1 MLPQPS
7 PYRDPSVLT
16 SHSNSPHTSIE
27 CRLPSVLFT
36 TSLKHTQ
43 RINKGT
49 SEGNDK
55 MTLCQEVY
63 IATDTQHLFQS
74 DQNNYLNIFSL
85 KIEHNHSKFVIDH
98 FIVLQNLVNGF
109 VCHNIIAF
117 NGCSMFFTSQ
127 PLFSMFFYVFFYN
140 STILFLYVFLCSN
153 HGMVTTHRWVWL
165 QIIHCNDYWSYAVLH
180 LMIKFK
186 SSIVIFVHSTNAR
199 FPQTPLPE
207 VNHRAPTCVL
217 QLYERQATKFPGME
231 KQGYSRLLAWGRK
244 GEKLMERFC
253 EIRLLFNSFLFHRIC
268 SGSCER
274 EKSSMEMR
282 YYRKRKHFCFPPNA
296 MVNNLG
302 KVQKVNKWNIHV
314 GPIRQVEHS
323 FYTPGQYKQILK
335 QIHVEDWI
343 VFSLTINLII

>member
-1 MLPQPS
+1 MFQPWNGN
-7 PYRDPSVLT
+7 DPSLGLT
-16 SHSNSPHTSIE
+16 SNHPMTIGALQYCILWCLLE
-27 CRLPSVLFT
+27 
-36 TSLKHTQ
+36 
-43 RINKGT
+43 
-49 SEGNDK
+49 SEFK
-55 MTLCQEVY
+55 C
-63 IATDTQHLFQS
+63 
-74 DQNNYLNIFSL
+74 
-85 KIEHNHSKFVIDH
+85 
-98 FIVLQNLVNGF
+98 
-109 VCHNIIAF
+109 
-117 NGCSMFFTSQ
+117 
-127 PLFSMFFYVFFYN
+127 
-140 STILFLYVFLCSN
+140 
-153 HGMVTTHRWVWL
+153 
-165 QIIHCNDYWSYAVLH
+165 
-180 LMIKFK
+180 K
-186 SSIVIFVHSTNAR
+186 SSSVISVHSTNGR

-207 VNHRAPTCVL
+207 VNHRALTCVL